1 MSGADVA
8 GTEKVNATEP
18 ASNAANM
25 IFDRMV
31 NLLNGRYRDR
41 IFGQDAVIGEA
52 SD

>member
-31 NLLNGRYRDR
+31 NLLNGR
-41 IFGQDAVIGEA
+41 IGTGYLVKTP
-52 SD
+52 